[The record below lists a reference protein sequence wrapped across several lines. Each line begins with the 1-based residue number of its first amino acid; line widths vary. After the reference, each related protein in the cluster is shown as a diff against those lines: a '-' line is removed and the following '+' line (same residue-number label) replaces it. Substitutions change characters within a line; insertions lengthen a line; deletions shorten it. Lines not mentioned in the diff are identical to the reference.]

1 MILLNLNSKYHIQSN
16 NQGPDMV
23 PKGSQ
28 NENHKQSQKHYSQL
42 PDKIVQDSKMEKG
55 FLPNVFDIN

>member
-1 MILLNLNSKYHIQSN
+1 MILLISNSEYHIQSN

-28 NENHKQSQKHYSQL
+28 NENHKQSQKRHSQL
-42 PDKIVQDSKMEKG
+42 PDKIAQDSKMEKG
-55 FLPNVFDIN
+55 FLA